1 MELISISVSLVG
13 IAVAI
18 WSVWQQRR
26 DNNANIARFEVLQ
39 NDKTAQIEALQKEV
53 EFLRQQ
59 NTSLLAQNKRL
70 TELVQYL
77 AQQRGDH

>member
-1 MELISISVSLVG
+1 MELISISLSLVG

-18 WSVWQQRR
+18 WSEWRQRR
-26 DNNANIARFEVLQ
+26 DNNANIARFEV
-39 NDKTAQIEALQKEV
+39 LQKEV

-77 AQQRGDH
+77 AQRRGDH